1 MTDKTEDV
9 ATSVDPTKIDDDF
22 VVSTERVNVLEP
34 HIKNQFWDLSDCT
47 FIIPL
52 RIESK
57 DRMRNIITT
66 LIYLLR
72 NFKTKVIVKE
82 VDVESIF
89 KEAVLP
95 QVESALKDFQLEGL
109 THIFEQSDE
118 FTFHRTK
125 IINDMLWMVDTP
137 YVANYDCDI
146 LLPKTSYAYAINLL
160 KNGYVEPE
168 SGELFVPEVVYPY
181 GFGSYQA
188 QIYASDEEVS
198 EFINGEF
205 DFELFKNWR
214 AYDAKYGFVQ
224 FFNTET
230 YKELGG
236 ENEGFIAY
244 GYEDDER
251 HYRFATLSKVARLDE
266 RIFHLEHKRSQN
278 SWFNNPHIES
288 NRQLWEKLK
297 SCKKEELKLYYEHVK
312 YAKLRRAIPV
322 EGQE

>member
-1 MTDKTEDV
+1 MTDKTDDV
-9 ATSVDPTKIDDDF
+9 ETSIDSTIIDDD
-22 VVSTERVNVLEP
+22 VVATTERIDVLQPEFL
-34 HIKNQFWDLSDCT
+34 NQHWDLSDCT

-95 QVESALKDFQLEGL
+95 QLEAALKDFQLEGL

-118 FTFHRTK
+118 YTFHRTK
-125 IINDMLWMVDTP
+125 IINDMLWMVETP

-160 KNGYVEPE
+160 KNGYVQEDGTLYEPK
-168 SGELFVPEVVYPY
+168 VVYPY

-198 EFINGEF
+198 DFINGDFNF
-205 DFELFKNWR
+205 DLFKKWR

-224 FFNTET
+224 FFETET

-236 ENEGFIAY
+236 ENEGFVAY

-297 SCKKEELKLYYEHVK
+297 SCKREELKLYYEHVK
-312 YAKLRRAIPV
+312 YAKFRRAIPV

>member
-1 MTDKTEDV
+1 
-9 ATSVDPTKIDDDF
+9 
-22 VVSTERVNVLEP
+22 
-34 HIKNQFWDLSDCT
+34 
-47 FIIPL
+47 
-52 RIESK
+52 
-57 DRMRNIITT
+57 